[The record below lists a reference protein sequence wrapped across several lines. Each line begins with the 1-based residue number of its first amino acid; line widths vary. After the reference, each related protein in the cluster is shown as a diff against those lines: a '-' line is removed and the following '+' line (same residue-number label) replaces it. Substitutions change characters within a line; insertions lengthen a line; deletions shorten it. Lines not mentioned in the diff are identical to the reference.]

1 MKGKKWLFRPIS
13 FFLIVSLLV
22 PALIVSCGDEDSGA
36 TLAPGEVI
44 ELKFANYIPAPAT
57 HSVLLGEFCLELEER
72 TGGRVKVD
80 YFPGGTLLTAEAM
93 FDGVIDGIA
102 DIGFSH
108 VYYTPGRMPVT
119 ECAGLPIGYASAWVS
134 GQVVNDFY
142 DEFQPDEWDAVK
154 VLWLST
160 STPSAISTADTQ
172 IRTLEDLQ
180 GLTIRAPG
188 LSGEVISAL
197 GGTPAPT
204 PMMEVYDAIA
214 RGEIDGEQSNFE
226 TLKNFNFA
234 DVVNYTTSIWQI
246 NFPYP
251 FYVVMNKDT
260 YNKLPDDIKVIFDK
274 LVGEY
279 KERFVL
285 MWNSIDF
292 VGKAHAEGLGVEFYT
307 LPDAEA
313 AKWQAAV
320 ESVIDNYITKMVD
333 AGHSQAEVESW
344 VEFLRERAE
353 YWTAKQIAWHIISAA
368 GPPEVTQ

>member
-1 MKGKKWLFRPIS
+1 MKGKRWLFKPVILL
-13 FFLIVSLLV
+13 LIVSLMV
-22 PALIVSCGDEDSGA
+22 PALLTSCGGEKA
-36 TLAPGEVI
+36 QETLAPGEVI
-44 ELKFANYIPAPAT
+44 ELKLANYIPAPAL
-57 HSVLLGEFCLELEER
+57 HSLLLEEFANELEER
-72 TGGRVKVD
+72 TDGRVQVE

-108 VYYTPGRMPVT
+108 VYYTPGRMPVM
-119 ECAGLPIGYASAWVS
+119 ECAGLPLGYSSAWVS
-134 GQVVNDFY
+134 GQCVNDFY
-142 DEFQPDEWDAVK
+142 NKFKPKEWDDVE
-154 VLWLST
+154 VLWMST
-160 STPSAISTADTQ
+160 STPSAISTANKP
-172 IRTLEDLQ
+172 IHTLEDLV

-188 LSGEVISAL
+188 LSGDVIAAL

-214 RGEIDGEQSNFE
+214 KGEIDGEQSNFE

-234 DVVNYTTSIWQI
+234 DVVNYVTSIWQI

-251 FYVVMNKDT
+251 FYVVMNKDK
-260 YNKLPDDIKVIFDK
+260 YNSLPADIQAIFDK

-292 VGKAHAEGLGVEFYT
+292 VGKAHAEGLGVEFYD
-307 LPDAEA
+307 LPEAEA
-313 AKWQAAV
+313 ARWEAAV
-320 ESVIDNYITKMVD
+320 APVIDDYVAAMVED
-333 AGHSQAEVESW
+333 GYTESEVRGW
-344 VEFLRERAE
+344 IDYLREREA
-353 YWTAKQIAWHIISAA
+353 YWTQKQIDWHIVSAA